1 MLGNGLY
8 VLGNGPH
15 GLGNGPL
22 VLGNGPHLLGIIS
35 HLVLCRIRGYVV
47 WHYVVLHYVA
57 FGIQYVAFGLMSFGY
72 VSFGVMSFG
81 LLLVYYILVVWSVYI
96 ILRIYCTVQYSMYCN
111 WYIVNIKYWN
121 LVKNYYFKMKTCQ
134 SGKFICIIIFF
145 SNLQILSKTRKQVQ
159 CLHRFH
165 ENCRK

>member
-1 MLGNGLY
+1 M
-8 VLGNGPH
+8 
-15 GLGNGPL
+15 
-22 VLGNGPHLLGIIS
+22 S
-35 HLVLCRIRGYVV
+35 HSGLCRLALCRSALCRLRIYVV
-47 WHYVVLHYVA
+47 RHNVA
-57 FGIQYVAFGLMSFGY
+57 FGITVCRLWPYVIRLCVIRCNVVWPNVVQRNVVWPTVG
-72 VSFGVMSFG
+72 
-81 LLLVYYILVVWSVYI
+81 VYYILVVWSVYI